1 MSLSRINADNV
12 FLDCTLNRI
21 FVVFKMLS
29 QYLVTA
35 IIRSA
40 VRTLS
45 DMMELLTKIGDGF
58 LAPSLIIYKVL
69 NSSVIMMQW
78 LFLTEISFKICFFL
92 RITVKRGCLCD
103 NWKPS
108 FFLLL
113 VINWRT
119 FSRRVTARWWHKWA
133 KYQVLK
139 NQNSRNRWCQ
149 IARRAIWKG
158 RYELYKFT

>member
-1 MSLSRINADNV
+1 MSLSRIHADNV

-29 QYLVTA
+29 QYLLTA

-69 NSSVIMMQW
+69 NSSVIMMQ
-78 LFLTEISFKICFFL
+78 
-92 RITVKRGCLCD
+92 
-103 NWKPS
+103 
-108 FFLLL
+108 
-113 VINWRT
+113 
-119 FSRRVTARWWHKWA
+119 
-133 KYQVLK
+133 
-139 NQNSRNRWCQ
+139 
-149 IARRAIWKG
+149 
-158 RYELYKFT
+158 